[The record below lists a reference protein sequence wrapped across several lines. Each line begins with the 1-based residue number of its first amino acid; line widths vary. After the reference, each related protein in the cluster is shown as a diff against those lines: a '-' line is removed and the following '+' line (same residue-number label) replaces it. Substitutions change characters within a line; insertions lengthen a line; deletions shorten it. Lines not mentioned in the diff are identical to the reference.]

1 MTILG
6 DKIKSAAQIQSIIK
20 RIAYQIYENNIEQR
34 ELVIVGITPRG
45 SELASELIKALE
57 RFSSLKI
64 NYGELNI
71 NKDNPRDTIEC
82 NISKSQL
89 ENKSIVIVDDVLNT
103 GSTLIYAVKYFLT
116 IPINQI
122 KTAVMVN
129 RNHKNFPI
137 KADFK
142 GISLSTSTNEHV
154 SVILDAEKGGIF
166 LR

>member
-1 MTILG
+1 MLG

-20 RIAYQIYENNIEQR
+20 RIAYQIYENNIEQK
-34 ELVIVGITPRG
+34 ELIIVGIAPRG
-45 SELASELIKALE
+45 SELACQIIKALE

-64 NYGELNI
+64 NYGELII
-71 NKDNPRDTIEC
+71 NKDNPRDKIEC

-116 IPINQI
+116 IPINKI

-154 SVILDAEKGGIF
+154 TVVLQGEKGGIF

>member
-1 MTILG
+1 V
-6 DKIKSAAQIQSIIK
+6 IQL
-20 RIAYQIYENNIEQR
+20 N
-34 ELVIVGITPRG
+34 VIFP
-45 SELASELIKALE
+45 LP
-57 RFSSLKI
+57 SLKI
-64 NYGELNI
+64 NPLLLLTTFLILVVHSSMQLNI
-71 NKDNPRDTIEC
+71 
-82 NISKSQL
+82 S
-89 ENKSIVIVDDVLNT
+89 
-103 GSTLIYAVKYFLT
+103 LT

-166 LR
+166 LRYFSAFH